1 MVIGNILHE
10 SGSGISST
18 YLILE
23 DPDKIL
29 LPDTQ
34 GNSSN
39 SNNIL
44 LSENIILEETNLEQS
59 IQEDM
64 NVNHDDVLN
73 EMRSFKN
80 FRRKSKVNSVYL
92 GYNYCRNRDE
102 RNDK

>member
-64 NVNHDDVLN
+64 NVNHDNVLN
-73 EMRSFKN
+73 EMRSFK
-80 FRRKSKVNSVYL
+80 KLQAEVESKLCLL
-92 GYNYCRNRDE
+92 GIQLLQE
-102 RNDK
+102 

>member
-1 MVIGNILHE
+1 MVIDNILHE

-73 EMRSFKN
+73 EMRGFK
-80 FRRKSKVNSVYL
+80 KLQAEVESKLCLL
-92 GYNYCRNRDE
+92 GIQLLQE
-102 RNDK
+102 

>member
-64 NVNHDDVLN
+64 NVNHDDVLS
-73 EMRSFKN
+73 EMRSFK
-80 FRRKSKVNSVYL
+80 KLQAEVESKLCLL
-92 GYNYCRNRDE
+92 GIQLLQE
-102 RNDK
+102 

>member
-1 MVIGNILHE
+1 MDKIVIGNILHE

-29 LPDTQ
+29 FPDTQ

-73 EMRSFKN
+73 EMRSFK
-80 FRRKSKVNSVYL
+80 KLQAEVESKLCLL
-92 GYNYCRNRDE
+92 GIQLLQE
-102 RNDK
+102 

>member
-59 IQEDM
+59 IKEDM

-73 EMRSFKN
+73 EMRSFK
-80 FRRKSKVNSVYL
+80 KLQAEVESKLCLL
-92 GYNYCRNRDE
+92 GIQLLQE
-102 RNDK
+102 

>member
-44 LSENIILEETNLEQS
+44 LSENIILEETSLEQS

-73 EMRSFKN
+73 EMRSFK
-80 FRRKSKVNSVYL
+80 KLQAEVESKLCLL
-92 GYNYCRNRDE
+92 GIQLLQE
-102 RNDK
+102 

>member
-73 EMRSFKN
+73 EMRSFK
-80 FRRKSKVNSVYL
+80 KLQAEVESKLCLL
-92 GYNYCRNRDE
+92 GIQLLQE
-102 RNDK
+102 

>member
-64 NVNHDDVLN
+64 NVNHDNVLN
-73 EMRSFKN
+73 EMRSFK
-80 FRRKSKVNSVYL
+80 KLQEEVESKLCLL
-92 GYNYCRNRDE
+92 GIQLLQE
-102 RNDK
+102 

>member
-73 EMRSFKN
+73 EMRSFK
-80 FRRKSKVNSVYL
+80 KLEAEVESKLCLL
-92 GYNYCRNRDE
+92 GIQLLQE
-102 RNDK
+102 

>member
-34 GNSSN
+34 GHSSN

-44 LSENIILEETNLEQS
+44 LGENIILEDTNLEQS

-73 EMRSFKN
+73 EMRSFK
-80 FRRKSKVNSVYL
+80 KLQAEVESKLCLL
-92 GYNYCRNRDE
+92 GIQLLQE
-102 RNDK
+102 

>member
-73 EMRSFKN
+73 EMRSFK
-80 FRRKSKVNSVYL
+80 KLQAEVESKLCLL
-92 GYNYCRNRDE
+92 GIQLLQD
-102 RNDK
+102 

>member
-73 EMRSFKN
+73 EMRSFK
-80 FRRKSKVNSVYL
+80 KLQTEVESKLCLL
-92 GYNYCRNRDE
+92 GIQLLQE
-102 RNDK
+102 